1 MNFKAVYRVSDMSSI
16 RSFIV
21 KLSSRFLSIIL
32 NFDLCK
38 IKKMKQRYTKVQNAS
53 SASLSS
59 LSKASRRSAPHRLL
73 FSCGVCWK
81 KKMPYADVLQYSWIS
96 KIMKRTH
103 ANKVPRDDNNARNST
118 KSEPR
123 FLCAYIT
130 DHSYSFSFNPPWRH
144 FYLHLLYSF
153 WA

>member
-38 IKKMKQRYTKVQNAS
+38 IKKMKQRYTKVQKMHHQHRYHPRPKRPVGLHHIVCS
-53 SASLSS
+53 SPVV
-59 LSKASRRSAPHRLL
+59 SAE
-73 FSCGVCWK
+73 K
-81 KKMPYADVLQYSWIS
+81 KRPYADVLQYSWIS
-96 KIMKRTH
+96 KMMKRTH